1 MPIQSSFPLSEI
13 TVSLRRFCEFIRTE
27 IFYEKSLAKWAELY
41 YNITVLF
48 FGIERHLYL
57 SVICGRTIHESLIQ
71 GFDDRARIILGDSLV
86 FTVKQN
92 SRMAG
97 GETEFGDHDTENRIR
112 QRQIY

>member
-48 FGIERHLYL
+48 FGIALHL
-57 SVICGRTIHESLIQ
+57 
-71 GFDDRARIILGDSLV
+71 
-86 FTVKQN
+86 
-92 SRMAG
+92 
-97 GETEFGDHDTENRIR
+97 
-112 QRQIY
+112 